1 MKTSIAAAALL
12 LAPATAFAQTAPAAP
27 APAAPA
33 APSVEP
39 LATVYDKALGPG
51 WENWSWAKTELSADI
66 GSARMPIMV
75 DAQGYQ
81 ALYLHHAAFSTK
93 PYRGLSMLLQVVG
106 GDAEVR
112 VIAIADGKP
121 IPDGDKKGADG
132 QPLPLMKVIPLKP
145 GGWKQVQIPLVQLGA
160 ADRNIDGFW
169 VQNNS
174 GQPAP
179 HIYVADIALKP

>member
-1 MKTSIAAAALL
+1 MKSLIAATAALL
-12 LAPATAFAQTAPAAP
+12 LVPGVAPAQETPAPKPATATAPA
-27 APAAPA
+27 
-33 APSVEP
+33 VEP

-51 WENWSWAKTELSADI
+51 WQNWSWAKTDLSVDI
-66 GSARMPIMV
+66 GSPRMPIMI

-81 ALYLHHAAFSTK
+81 ALYLHHPSFSTA

-112 VIAIADGKP
+112 IIAIADGKP

-132 QPLPLMKVIPLKP
+132 QPQPLMKIVSLKP
-145 GGWKQVQIPLVQLGA
+145 GGWKSVQIPLNQLGA
-160 ADRNIDGFW
+160 ANRNIDGFW